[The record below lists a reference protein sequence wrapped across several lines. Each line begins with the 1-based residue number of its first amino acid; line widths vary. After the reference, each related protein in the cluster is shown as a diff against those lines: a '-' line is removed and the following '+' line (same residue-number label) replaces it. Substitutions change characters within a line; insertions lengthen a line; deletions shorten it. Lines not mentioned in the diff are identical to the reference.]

1 MNLRSNAVVV
11 IHNFLCDW
19 AHNQAIR
26 ERWPRGLCSSYTCVR
41 MAVNKM
47 TATLLV
53 ALLLAAGRFSQ
64 CYSGSDTTE
73 RGHETGIYILLY
85 SMRLCDLHCP

>member
-1 MNLRSNAVVV
+1 MTGLTIRQSENAGLEDSVV
-11 IHNFLCDW
+11 
-19 AHNQAIR
+19 AI
-26 ERWPRGLCSSYTCVR
+26 YTCVR

-85 SMRLCDLHCP
+85 SMRLCNLHCP

>member
-1 MNLRSNAVVV
+1 
-11 IHNFLCDW
+11 
-19 AHNQAIR
+19 
-26 ERWPRGLCSSYTCVR
+26 

-85 SMRLCDLHCP
+85 SMRLCNLHCP